1 MAGVEISCVHIVA
14 AAEYQRVIVSVVLEV
29 VSTLSCWCH
38 CECLNRSSCKA
49 SLPPPRVIQ
58 TIPDISHA
66 DYLASGQ
73 SVSDYIRQV
82 IDSFRSKTVVAGYQK
97 SKWRTL
103 ALARRSRTR
112 RCSTM
117 STTSTSTG
125 ATSRQPWIII
135 PSGTRTSSSSPGR
148 AEDFLVTGKTELFN
162 QFRKE

>member
-1 MAGVEISCVHIVA
+1 MSCVHIA

-82 IDSFRSKTVVAGYQK
+82 IDSFRSKTVVAGYRSQNGGLWPWPGGAGRGDAQLCQQPRHPPGQPQDGLGLSLRQGPGPRARLQGGQK
-97 SKWRTL
+97 TFWSQV
-103 ALARRSRTR
+103 
-112 RCSTM
+112 
-117 STTSTSTG
+117 
-125 ATSRQPWIII
+125 RQN
-135 PSGTRTSSSSPGR
+135 
-148 AEDFLVTGKTELFN
+148 F
-162 QFRKE
+162 

>member
-1 MAGVEISCVHIVA
+1 MCSHCCGCRISESDCVGSPGSCQYFIV
-14 AAEYQRVIVSVVLEV
+14 
-29 VSTLSCWCH
+29 CWCH

-82 IDSFRSKTVVAGYQK
+82 INSFRSKTVVAGYQK

-125 ATSRQPWIII
+125 ATSRRPWIII
-135 PSGTRTSSSSPGR
+135 PSGTPTSSSSPGR
-148 AEDFLVTGKTELFN
+148 AEDFLVTGKTKLFN